1 MKINAATWIQPDAL
15 PLATSLGIND
25 KTTIVSASDCI
36 EPLDQENYVII
47 GVLNKILHANHD
59 LSHDDNRG
67 PFSKKAKKNYNRIAY
82 FGDVSP
88 NAKGANF
95 AIKLPN
101 EEESRNC
108 FSFCRDMIGVGTL
121 FIIWEPTP
129 TGSALRLDMPF
140 IETTQPIFPL
150 QEFVYSLLDT
160 TLPTVPSSAN
170 ETSFF
175 LLHGQSL
182 KFIRTEL
189 RGKGDQKQP
198 SCSGKLCD
206 RKEVYKANNA
216 CGCFKADPNLSS
228 GVIEL
233 SIISEHINV
242 RNNRSLRLTDLLVK
256 NADLLARLNP
266 TERATHK
273 EPLRLKVKDAT
284 TYINTNAGFTIA
296 GYVNRGESMDASD
309 QTEKVASEKVL
320 FHVTYCYPTDLTIPT
335 QEGFKTFIYNHNA
348 QPQNTILPATITN
361 STQS

>member
-1 MKINAATWIQPDAL
+1 
-15 PLATSLGIND
+15 
-25 KTTIVSASDCI
+25 
-36 EPLDQENYVII
+36 
-47 GVLNKILHANHD
+47 
-59 LSHDDNRG
+59 
-67 PFSKKAKKNYNRIAY
+67 
-82 FGDVSP
+82 
-88 NAKGANF
+88 
-95 AIKLPN
+95 
-101 EEESRNC
+101 
-108 FSFCRDMIGVGTL
+108 MIGVGTL

-150 QEFVYSLLDT
+150 QQFVYSLLST

-175 LLHGQSL
+175 LLQNQTL
-182 KFIRTEL
+182 KFVRAEL

-198 SCSGKLCD
+198 SCSGKLCY
-206 RKEVYKANNA
+206 RKEEYKANNA

-233 SIISEHINV
+233 SIISKHINV
-242 RNNRSLRLTDLLVK
+242 HNNRSLRLTNLLVK

-284 TYINTNAGFTIA
+284 NYINTNAGFTIT

-309 QTEKVASEKVL
+309 LNEKVASERVL
-320 FHVTYCYPTDLTIPT
+320 FHITYCYPTDLTIPT
-335 QEGFKTFIYNHNA
+335 QEGFKTFIYNHNNN
-348 QPQNTILPATITN
+348 QPGN
-361 STQS
+361 STPPPTTTD